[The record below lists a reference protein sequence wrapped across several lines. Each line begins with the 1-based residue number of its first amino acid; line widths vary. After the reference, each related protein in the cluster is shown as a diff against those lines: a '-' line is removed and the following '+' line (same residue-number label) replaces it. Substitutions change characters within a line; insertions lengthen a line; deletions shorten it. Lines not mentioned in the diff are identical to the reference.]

1 MPVEVLNPEGLPK
14 PDVYRQV
21 AVATG
26 TRIAFIA
33 GQVARLADGS
43 PVGQGD
49 LAAQVDQA
57 LRNVV
62 TAVEASG
69 GTFADVARVT
79 VYVVDW
85 QPDKMAA
92 LGEGVARAAQATGID
107 PLKPI
112 TLIGVA
118 SLAEPDLLVEIEA
131 TAVLA

>member
-1 MPVEVLNPEGLPK
+1 
-14 PDVYRQV
+14 VYRQV

-33 GQVARLADGS
+33 GQVARRADGS

-69 GTFADVARVT
+69 GTFADVGRVT

-85 QPDKMAA
+85 RPDKMEA

-107 PLKPI
+107 VLKPI